1 MDEELAAE
9 EALAKMKEKESAEK
23 KRQKRRENEKRQK
36 EIVRQQLNMG
46 TPMEIGMEQ
55 EGDSMFR
62 LKNVEKAGDS
72 ALKQISKGKM
82 NIVVEED
89 KDDKDFDMGDVPEF
103 DASDDEEKDMLER
116 ELDAQ
121 YDQYTE
127 MKIQRDAKFKAKRA
141 RQELDDGDWTGFS
154 DREESDDENVV
165 MHDQSDDSDD
175 EEEEEGPS
183 SLTKK
188 MDGADV
194 KTDSGLT
201 KRAAMFFDQ
210 DLFAEV
216 SEDDGEEEEE
226 EEDAEAE
233 ETFQGFSDD
242 EDVDMEDAIP
252 KADDGFETEDE
263 DGFEVVK
270 TPKGKGE
277 AAWNADDEP
286 MKNGRPGKKLFFHR
300 IPCFQLTLLPHNRH
314 RHHHRRG
321 HDSRST
327 ARFRRKV
334 HLRSCR
340 RQFQQVLFPRS

>member
-9 EALAKMKEKESAEK
+9 EALTRMKEKESAEK
-23 KRQKRRENEKRQK
+23 KRQKRKENEKRQK

-62 LKNVEKAGDS
+62 LKNVEKAGGS

-103 DASDDEEKDMLER
+103 DASDDEEKDRLEQ

-127 MKIQRDAKFKAKRA
+127 MKVQRDAKFKAKRA

-175 EEEEEGPS
+175 DEEEGPS
-183 SLTKK
+183 SLTRK
-188 MDGADV
+188 MDGAET
-194 KTDSGLT
+194 KTESGLT

-216 SEDDGEEEEE
+216 SEGDDEEED

-233 ETFQGFSDD
+233 ETFQGFSDN
-242 EDVDMEDAIP
+242 EDVDMEDAEP

-270 TPKGKGE
+270 TPKGTGE
-277 AAWNADDEP
+277 AAWNAEDEP
-286 MKNGRPGKKLFFHR
+286 MKNGRPGKNPFFLSYPLLHANVS
-300 IPCFQLTLLPHNRH
+300 TL
-314 RHHHRRG
+314 
-321 HDSRST
+321 
-327 ARFRRKV
+327 K
-334 HLRSCR
+334 
-340 RQFQQVLFPRS
+340 